1 VAKFTSKDVARLAGV
16 SQSTVSYVMSG
27 NRPISEGTRKRVL
40 EAIEALT
47 YQPNAGARAL
57 ASQRTRVIG
66 LMVVPTHAPGL
77 DGVPDAGA
85 LPFIET
91 IASSA
96 REHDHDVLLVT
107 ADEGSTGLRRLAGRS
122 LCDALVLMD
131 IEAKDERVPVAASL
145 PVPVILI
152 GVPEDPA
159 GLHCVDLDYRLAA
172 QMAVGELAEAG
183 HDRLVLIGYPAE
195 LVERDLNYVRR
206 FLDAARETAEHHRL
220 PYELITPVEARRDSA
235 QAAVDRALAGRGDGR
250 LGIVV
255 PNLSGFQ
262 PILNALQVRG
272 AVPGR
277 DVSIVAL
284 CTDVVA
290 EQAEPPLTNVSVEP
304 RDVSLRAMDTLFRLL
319 EPTSSGAPPAV
330 DLLPPR
336 LTRRESVLPSR
347 SSFRPSR

>member
-27 NRPISEGTRKRVL
+27 NRPISEATRRRVL

-57 ASQRTRVIG
+57 ASQQTRVIG
-66 LMVVPTHAPGL
+66 LMVVPVHGPGL

-107 ADEGSTGLRRLAGRS
+107 ADEGSAGLQRLAGRS

-131 IEAKDERVPVAASL
+131 IEARDERVPVAASL

-159 GLHCVDLDYRLAA
+159 GLRCVDLDHRLAA
-172 QMAVGELAEAG
+172 RLAVDELAEAG
-183 HDRLVLIGYPAE
+183 HDRLVFIGYPAE
-195 LVERDLNYVRR
+195 LVDRDLNYVRR
-206 FLDAARETAEHHRL
+206 FLDAAREAADGHGL
-220 PYELITPVEARRDSA
+220 PYELISPVEPRRDSA
-235 QAAVDRALAGRGDGR
+235 QAAVDRALAGPEGR
-250 LGIVV
+250 VGIVV
-255 PNLSGFQ
+255 PNSPALQ
-262 PILNALQVRG
+262 PILNALQLRG

-277 DVSIVAL
+277 DVSLVAL

-290 EQAEPPLTNVSVEP
+290 EQAEPPLTNLSIEP
-304 RDVSLRAMDTLFRLL
+304 RDVSLRAMETLFWLL
-319 EPTSSGAPPAV
+319 EPTSAGAPPAV

-336 LTRRESVLPSR
+336 LTKRDSVLPSP
-347 SSFRPSR
+347 SSRRNR

>member
-27 NRPISEGTRKRVL
+27 NRPISEATRRRVL

-66 LMVVPTHAPGL
+66 LMVVPVHGPGL

-107 ADEGSTGLRRLAGRS
+107 ADEGSAGLRRLAGRS

-131 IEAKDERVPVAASL
+131 IEARDERVPVAASL

-152 GVPEDPA
+152 GVPEDPG
-159 GLHCVDLDYRLAA
+159 GLRCVDLDHRLAA
-172 QMAVGELAEAG
+172 RMAVDELAEAG
-183 HDRLVLIGYPAE
+183 HDRLVFIGYPAE
-195 LVERDLNYVRR
+195 LVDRDLNYVRR
-206 FLDAARETAEHHRL
+206 FLEAACNAADGHGL
-220 PYELITPVEARRDSA
+220 PYELISPVEPRRDSA
-235 QAAVDRALAGRGDGR
+235 QAAVDRVLAGRPEGR
-250 LGIVV
+250 VGIVV
-255 PNLSGFQ
+255 PNSPALQ

-277 DVSIVAL
+277 DVSLVAL

-290 EQAEPPLTNVSVEP
+290 EQAEPPLTNLSIEP
-304 RDVSLRAMDTLFRLL
+304 RDVSLRAMETLFWLL
-319 EPTSSGAPPAV
+319 EPTSAGAPPAV
-330 DLLPPR
+330 DLVPPR
-336 LTRRESVLPSR
+336 LTRRESVLPSP
-347 SSFRPSR
+347 SSRRNR

>member
-27 NRPISEGTRKRVL
+27 SRPISEATRKRVL

-66 LMVVPTHAPGL
+66 LMVVPVHGPGL

-107 ADEGSTGLRRLAGRS
+107 ADEGSAGLRRLAGRS

-131 IEAKDERVPVAASL
+131 IEARDERVPVAASL

-159 GLHCVDLDYRLAA
+159 GLRCVDLDHQLAA
-172 QMAVGELAEAG
+172 RMAVDELAETG
-183 HDRLVLIGYPAE
+183 HDRLVFIGYPAE

-206 FLDAARETAEHHRL
+206 FLDAAAETAALHGL
-220 PYELITPVEARRDSA
+220 PYKLISPVEPRRDSA
-235 QAAVDRALAGRGDGR
+235 HAAVDRALAGHAEDR
-250 LGIVV
+250 LGIIV
-255 PNLSGFQ
+255 PNSSAL
-262 PILNALQVRG
+262 PLILNALQVRG
-272 AVPGR
+272 VVPGR
-277 DVSIVAL
+277 DVSVVAL
-284 CTDVVA
+284 CPDVVA
-290 EQAEPPLTNVSVEP
+290 EQAEPPLTNVSIEP
-304 RDVSLRAMDTLFRLL
+304 RDVSLRAMETLFRLL
-319 EPTSSGAPPAV
+319 EPSSAGAPPAV

-336 LTRRESVLPSR
+336 LTKRESVMPSP
-347 SSFRPSR
+347 SSSRPRR